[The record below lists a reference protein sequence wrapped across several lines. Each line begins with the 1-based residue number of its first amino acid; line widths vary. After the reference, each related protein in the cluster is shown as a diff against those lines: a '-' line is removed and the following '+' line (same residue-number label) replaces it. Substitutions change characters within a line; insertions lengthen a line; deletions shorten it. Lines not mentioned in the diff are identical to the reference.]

1 MKQVV
6 KLVIGCMVYLWWR
19 LFSPRRLAAAQEQC
33 FASHT
38 LSFAERQ
45 LLAFTLFVTRTN
57 TRTASA
63 YWAGSAGSKFHA
75 HDHHRLTL
83 ESVVTDN
90 FYRRPMLDEF
100 TARAAEL
107 LRPGATIVEIGCG
120 AGGNLLYL
128 RGRLPKLGFR
138 FVGFDINSEVIS
150 SNQQP
155 NRDDLSFEVRN
166 CFAAD
171 ITVPGDLGLI
181 CCAVLMYAQEAD
193 IERLLRGVIR
203 NNHGRVLVGISEPV
217 ADPDAARAS
226 PHNNLALVHGY
237 RRILRHLNFR
247 QLFESFRQ
255 EEGKT
260 SRIYHAVFEFPP

>member
-6 KLVIGCMVYLWWR
+6 RLAIGCTVYFWWR

-45 LLAFTLFVTRTN
+45 LLAFTLFITRMN
-57 TRTASA
+57 THTASA
-63 YWAGSAGSKFHA
+63 YWAGSAGSRFHS
-75 HDHHRLTL
+75 HEHHRLTL
-83 ESVVTDN
+83 ESVATDN
-90 FYRRPMLDEF
+90 FYRRPMLDAF
-100 TARAAEL
+100 VARAAER

-128 RGRLPKLGFR
+128 EHQLPNLGFR
-138 FVGFDINSEVIS
+138 FVGFDINSEVIA
-150 SNQQP
+150 SNQQSV
-155 NRDDLSFEVRN
+155 RDDLSFEVKN

-203 NNHGRVLVGISEPV
+203 TNQGRVLLGVSEPV
-217 ADPDAARAS
+217 DDPEAARAS
-226 PHNNLALVHGY
+226 THNNLALVHGY
-237 RRILRHLNFR
+237 RRILR
-247 QLFESFRQ
+247 Q
-255 EEGKT
+255 
-260 SRIYHAVFEFPP
+260 